1 MIYFL
6 LKIFFNKK
14 DRMKSRDML
23 EEMTSGLRS
32 GGRRL
37 TAPRAAVA
45 RVLAEAHTYLDPE
58 EIRARAVKFH
68 RHTGLV
74 TVYRTLDLLVS
85 QGAVNKIHTR
95 DGCHAYAAVR
105 PGHKHHVVCN
115 SCRSIVEFEGCD
127 LSALFAGVQR
137 QTGYQ
142 IREHWLEL
150 TGLCPACRKAAKE

>member
-1 MIYFL
+1 
-6 LKIFFNKK
+6 
-14 DRMKSRDML
+14 MKSREKL
-23 EEMTSGLRS
+23 QSITSGLRS
-32 GGRRL
+32 RSRRL

-45 RVLAEAHTYLDPE
+45 RVLAEARTYLNPE
-58 EIRARAVKFH
+58 QIRARALRFH

-105 PGHKHHVVCN
+105 PGHKHHVVCI
-115 SCRSIVEFEGCD
+115 SCRSVVEFEGCD

-137 QTGYQ
+137 QTGYR
-142 IREHWLEL
+142 IRDHWLEL
-150 TGLCPACRKAAKE
+150 SGVCPDCRKAAKE

>member
-1 MIYFL
+1 
-6 LKIFFNKK
+6 
-14 DRMKSRDML
+14 MKSREKL
-23 EEMTSGLRS
+23 LAMTSGLRS
-32 GGRRL
+32 RSRRL

-45 RVLAEAHTYLDPE
+45 RVLAEARTYLDPG
-58 EIRARAVKFH
+58 EIRARAVRFH

-74 TVYRTLDLLVS
+74 TVYRTLDLLVA

-105 PGHKHHVVCN
+105 PGHKHHVVCS

-137 QTGYQ
+137 QTGYR
-142 IREHWLEL
+142 IRGHWLEL
-150 TGLCPACRKAAKE
+150 TGVCPACRKSAKE

>member
-1 MIYFL
+1 
-6 LKIFFNKK
+6 
-14 DRMKSRDML
+14 MKSREKL
-23 EEMTSGLRS
+23 QSITSGLRS
-32 GGRRL
+32 RRRRL

-45 RVLAEAHTYLDPE
+45 RVLAEARTYLNPE
-58 EIRARAVKFH
+58 QIRARALKFH

-105 PGHKHHVVCN
+105 PGHKHHVVCI
-115 SCRSIVEFEGCD
+115 SCRSVVEFEGCD

-137 QTGYQ
+137 QTGYR
-142 IREHWLEL
+142 IRDHWLEL
-150 TGLCPACRKAAKE
+150 SGVCPDCRKAAKE